1 MYSLC
6 LFVNQNLFIQ
16 HRSIYIINMAYDIIL
31 IGSVFI
37 ISYIFSYALYRR
49 NIIKK
54 KLHSKIWNI
63 IFLISFLITFCMGIL
78 QAGLIDF
85 GFNISIGPDLIFW
98 HGELGIIFFVV
109 LLFHLQSNSTS
120 FRKLLSGKP
129 SNKN

>member
-1 MYSLC
+1 
-6 LFVNQNLFIQ
+6 
-16 HRSIYIINMAYDIIL
+16 MAYDIVL
-31 IGSVFI
+31 IGSIFI
-37 ISYIFSYALYRR
+37 ILYVFSYALYRR
-49 NIIKK
+49 DIIKK
-54 KLHSKIWNI
+54 KLYSKIWNI

-98 HGELGIIFFVV
+98 HGEVGIIFFVV

>member
-31 IGSVFI
+31 IGFVFI

-54 KLHSKIWNI
+54 KLLSKIWNI

-98 HGELGIIFFVV
+98 HGEVGIIFFVV
-109 LLFHLQSNSTS
+109 LLFHLQSNRTS
-120 FRKLLSGKP
+120 FRKLLSCK
-129 SNKN
+129 SNNRN